1 MGRDKAWEAWRRKGR
16 RGNKRGREPMSGQE
30 ERELAP
36 HWKERGRDGESG
48 GNSKE
53 ATQQAPPTVP
63 PGESGQLF
71 PAPLALCNIR
81 EMHVLGISFCPPK
94 ALRVSSQASPSP
106 WTLIQP
112 NTDGS
117 GHDVVN
123 LQQMLF
129 STLKISSSR
138 TRSFFTRER
147 RLYG

>member
-1 MGRDKAWEAWRRKGR
+1 
-16 RGNKRGREPMSGQE
+16 MSGQE

-94 ALRVSSQASPSP
+94 GPEGQF
-106 WTLIQP
+106 
-112 NTDGS
+112 S
-117 GHDVVN
+117 GLPVPLDFDPAKHRWV
-123 LQQMLF
+123 
-129 STLKISSSR
+129 
-138 TRSFFTRER
+138 RS
-147 RLYG
+147 